1 MLKKKGLMKQL
12 PLVNEEVSIGDEE
25 FIVSKTN
32 VRGHIIYA
40 NRVFME
46 ISLLSEDQLINLNHN
61 IIRHP
66 DMPKGV
72 FKYVWSTIKKG
83 QEFFGYVKNLRSD
96 GRYYW
101 VFANITPE
109 YDQQGNLL
117 GYLSVRRKPPASAI
131 KVIEPIYQQ
140 MLSIERQAHSDKDAV
155 DKSLAFLQ
163 EELKSQNLDYQD
175 FVINLFHR
183 KS

>member
-1 MLKKKGLMKQL
+1 MFKKKEFSK
-12 PLVNEEVSIGDEE
+12 PKNLVNEEVRMGDEE

-32 VRGHIIYA
+32 TRGHIIYA

-46 ISLLSEDQLINLNHN
+46 MSLLTEDQLININHN

-72 FKYVWSTIKKG
+72 FRYVWSTLKKG

-109 YDQQGNLL
+109 YDHNGKLS
-117 GYLSVRRKPPASAI
+117 GYLSVRRKPPVSAI
-131 KVIEPIYQQ
+131 KVIEPIYQE
-140 MLSIERQAHSDKDAV
+140 MLKIEKSAASDKLAV
-155 DKSLAFLQ
+155 EHSLEFLQQKLKSL
-163 EELKSQNLDYQD
+163 NLEYQD
-175 FVINLFHR
+175 MVINLFNG
-183 KS
+183 K